1 MTCKIAKLH
10 AYGFDMNSV
19 IFININLYDRKQ
31 RSKINNEHSSCEEIT
46 FGVPQEY
53 LDLYSSI
60 FSLMIVLLILN
71 NIEIAWY
78 ADDNTPYCFT
88 VVLKKLFHA

>member
-19 IFININLYDRKQ
+19 KFINSNLYDSKQ
-31 RSKINNEHSSCEEIT
+31 RGKINNEYSSCGEII
-46 FGVPQEY
+46 FGVPPES

-60 FSLMIVLLILN
+60 FSLMIFLLISN
-71 NIEIAWY
+71 NIEIARY
-78 ADDNTPYCFT
+78 ADDSTPYCFT
-88 VVLKKLFHA
+88 VVLKQLFHA